1 MARSH
6 MSLEGGAITNAA
18 VDRLEAD
25 HGPEVGARHEVRR
38 RNISGVLPMGRY
50 GVSIKLQA
58 MVLN

>member
-1 MARSH
+1 

-50 GVSIKLQA
+50 GVSTKLQA